1 MLDFSQFKFLTGG
14 WLPFCGV
21 GVEGKNNQNECDN
34 VLFIKKQQTSEKDHL
49 FKAEIASFN
58 AKRNII

>member
-34 VLFIKKQQTSEKDHL
+34 VLFIKKQ
-49 FKAEIASFN
+49 
-58 AKRNII
+58 